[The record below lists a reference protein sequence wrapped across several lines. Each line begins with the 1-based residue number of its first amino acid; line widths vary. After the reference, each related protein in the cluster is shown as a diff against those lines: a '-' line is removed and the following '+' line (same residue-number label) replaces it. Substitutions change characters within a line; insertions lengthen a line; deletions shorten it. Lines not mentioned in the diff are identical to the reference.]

1 MGTLSCGYQ
10 KLLLKSKS
18 HVNNLKDLSLHY
30 LQAVTWLQAVVA
42 VQKSFI
48 DSLPYNLES
57 PREVLRSIISFNLEL
72 YEK

>member
-1 MGTLSCGYQ
+1 MSITWKIWVYITF
-10 KLLLKSKS
+10 KLLL
-18 HVNNLKDLSLHY
+18 
-30 LQAVTWLQAVVA
+30 WLQAVVV

>member
-1 MGTLSCGYQ
+1 MSITWKIWVYITF
-10 KLLLKSKS
+10 KLLL
-18 HVNNLKDLSLHY
+18 
-30 LQAVTWLQAVVA
+30 WLQAVVA

>member
-30 LQAVTWLQAVVA
+30 LQAVTMVTGSGSRSKKLYWFSSLQFGKP
-42 VQKSFI
+42 QGSP
-48 DSLPYNLES
+48 SLDNFL
-57 PREVLRSIISFNLEL
+57 
-72 YEK
+72 